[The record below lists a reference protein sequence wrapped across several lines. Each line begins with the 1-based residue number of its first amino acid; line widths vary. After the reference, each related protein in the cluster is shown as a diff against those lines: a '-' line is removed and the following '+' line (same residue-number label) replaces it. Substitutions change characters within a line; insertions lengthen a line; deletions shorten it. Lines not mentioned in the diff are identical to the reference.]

1 MSNQVAMTF
10 ESAIT
15 FDKAFV
21 EDRLNEC
28 LSLLQFQVQRCLDG
42 LSFNAD
48 LCEKASESFFNF
60 IRHAE
65 VSNGF
70 TDAERTELMFRFF
83 GLKGAIEELQN
94 AEQPTVRQ
102 ADDSAT
108 QPVASTQLP
117 VFRVLG
123 QVTKAN
129 SFSQSINT
137 LYGSVCGSTGIT
149 WLSPKRG
156 CFTPATA
163 QLLSNTRSIGG
174 LGQ

>member
-28 LSLLQFQVQRCLDG
+28 LSLLKFQLQRCLDG
-42 LSFNAD
+42 LSVNAD

-108 QPVASTQLP
+108 QPVAPTQLS
-117 VFRVLG
+117 VFSVLG
-123 QVTKAN
+123 QVSKAATERPQR
-129 SFSQSINT
+129 S
-137 LYGSVCGSTGIT
+137 
-149 WLSPKRG
+149 LSPG
-156 CFTPATA
+156 WLPTPTKF
-163 QLLSNTRSIGG
+163 LSNTRPVGG
-174 LGQ
+174 LA

>member
-28 LSLLQFQVQRCLDG
+28 LSLLKFQLQRCLDG
-42 LSFNAD
+42 LSVNAD

-83 GLKGAIEELQN
+83 GLKGAIEDLQN
-94 AEQPTVRQ
+94 ADQPTVRQ
-102 ADDSAT
+102 ADDSAA
-108 QPVASTQLP
+108 QPVAPSQLSMFSLFCKKAKFFSLSTQNEYPGWDHYYKASFHPFARPTLT
-117 VFRVLG
+117 
-123 QVTKAN
+123 VTKR
-129 SFSQSINT
+129 I
-137 LYGSVCGSTGIT
+137 
-149 WLSPKRG
+149 LSH
-156 CFTPATA
+156 
-163 QLLSNTRSIGG
+163 TRPVGG
-174 LGQ
+174 LA